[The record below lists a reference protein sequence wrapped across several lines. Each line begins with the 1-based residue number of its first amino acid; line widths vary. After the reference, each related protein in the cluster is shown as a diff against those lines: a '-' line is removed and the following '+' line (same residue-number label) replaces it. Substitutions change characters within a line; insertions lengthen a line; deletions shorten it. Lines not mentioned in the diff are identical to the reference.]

1 VLPARA
7 VLEETMQVV
16 KQLSIFLKNR
26 PGTLADVCQHLQ
38 DEGVNIIGFCVSDTV
53 DHAVVRMVVDEP
65 MRAIHLLGNAG
76 VLVVENE
83 VLVIDLKNEPG
94 QLALLGRKLA
104 DVGVNIDYAYGGL
117 ARDATAGV
125 LYVRA
130 SDARKAYDVLGEEY
144 K

>member
-1 VLPARA
+1 
-7 VLEETMQVV
+7 MQVV

-38 DEGVNIIGFCVSDTV
+38 EEGVNIIGFCVSDTV

-65 MRAIHLLGNAG
+65 MRAVHLLGNAG

-94 QLALLGRKLA
+94 QLARLGRKLS

-117 ARDATAGV
+117 ARDAASGV
-125 LYVRA
+125 LYVRV
-130 SDARKAYDVLGEEY
+130 SDARKAYEVLGEEY
-144 K
+144 R